1 MNCKS
6 ILELFAIVLLSI
18 VCLSVAVWQ
27 LTKTTS
33 EEETNAT
40 TTATSAEDKG
50 TIFTRYICQLCIH
63 ICHISNILYIYVCS
77 F

>member
-18 VCLSVAVWQ
+18 VCVSVAVWQ

-33 EEETNAT
+33 EEETNVT

-50 TIFTRYICQLCIH
+50 TIFNLGQVLTIRLVMIDDE
-63 ICHISNILYIYVCS
+63 NKMNRNT
-77 F
+77 

>member
-1 MNCKS
+1 MNILFRLINVQARS
-6 ILELFAIVLLSI
+6 INTT
-18 VCLSVAVWQ
+18 VWQ

-50 TIFTRYICQLCIH
+50 TIFTRYIIQLCIH

>member
-18 VCLSVAVWQ
+18 VCVSVAVWQ

-50 TIFTRYICQLCIH
+50 TIFNLGQVLTIRLVMIDDE
-63 ICHISNILYIYVCS
+63 NKMNRNT
-77 F
+77 

>member
-18 VCLSVAVWQ
+18 VCVSVAVWQ

-33 EEETNAT
+33 EEATNAT

-50 TIFTRYICQLCIH
+50 TIFNLGQVLTIRLVMIDDE
-63 ICHISNILYIYVCS
+63 NKMNRNT
-77 F
+77 